1 MRSPFAST
9 WCIRPPHP
17 QPPQAPFRLQMERA
31 SSRRQIATNQGRL
44 VASEMKP
51 QRIGL
56 HVLEVLALSR
66 PACFCSDMSGI
77 TFKVNRI
84 ILRVS
89 RKRRLV

>member
-9 WCIRPPHP
+9 RCIRPPHP

-31 SSRRQIATNQGRL
+31 SSRKIATNQGRL

-66 PACFCSDMSGI
+66 PARFRSDMSGI

-89 RKRRLV
+89 RKRRLE